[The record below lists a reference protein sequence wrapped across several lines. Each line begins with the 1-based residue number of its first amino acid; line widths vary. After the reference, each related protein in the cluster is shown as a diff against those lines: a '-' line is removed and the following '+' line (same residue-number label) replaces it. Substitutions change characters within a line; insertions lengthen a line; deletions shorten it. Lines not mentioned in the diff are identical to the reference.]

1 MNRSWKRA
9 MAALLVLV
17 LVVPLC
23 LSCDE
28 EEEGVVTITIGEI
41 TDLTGPASPAIIPL
55 HWALADMVSHYN
67 EKGLIP
73 GVKFKVVS
81 WDNKYDPSR
90 DIPGYEW
97 VRERGAK
104 LIICVIPQTAVILK
118 TSADRDEFAIAA
130 LSTNQEML
138 DPPGW
143 VFAFSNSH
151 YSLMKTF
158 LKWVYEE
165 DWDYTAEGRVP
176 KFGMTGWSEPAT
188 LQHDIALREYAL
200 DHPDQIEYVGGF
212 IAPFGQIGWGGE
224 VEKLKDCDYVEA
236 MGFPMGPF
244 MKEFQM
250 RGYSARF
257 FDIGTASSYRGFLV
271 DQLGYEALDGT
282 LAPNMSLMWNEE
294 TAIVDLAKEL
304 LYRYHPGDADEA
316 IYAGLAYV
324 GGMHQLVA
332 IFHLIEQAI
341 AEVGAEN
348 FNSQAFYDVAVE
360 YKTGGPMWEGYPEWG
375 FSETKRYLAD
385 HVAIYKFD
393 AEVEDLVWVGGWLDL
408 LLE

>member
-1 MNRSWKRA
+1 MNRNWKRA

-23 LSCDE
+23 VSCGDE
-28 EEEGVVTITIGEI
+28 EEEGVTIIIGEI

-90 DIPGYEW
+90 DPLGYDW
-97 VRERGAK
+97 VRDRGAK

-118 TSADRDEFAIAA
+118 SFADRDKFAIAA

-158 LKWVYEE
+158 LKWVAEE

-176 KFGMTGWSEPAT
+176 KIGFAAWGDAGGINVERAM
-188 LQHDIALREYAL
+188 REYIQ
-200 DHPDQIEYVGGF
+200 DNPGEFEYVSSHL
-212 IAPFGQIGWGGE
+212 APVGTATWTGE
-224 VEKLKDCDYVEA
+224 VEQLRDCDYLNLYA
-236 MGFPMGPF
+236 FPIGAF
-244 MKEFQM
+244 LKEYQA
-250 RGYSARF
+250 RGYSATVI
-257 FDIGTASSYRGFLV
+257 DAMTMGSYQGYFV
-271 DQLGYEALDGT
+271 DMLGWDALDG
-282 LAPNMSLMWNEE
+282 SLTANTSLLWNESF
-294 TAIVDLAKEL
+294 AMVDLMNQL
-304 LYRYHPGDADEA
+304 LYQYRPEEA
-316 IYAGLAYV
+316 EDIIYTGIGYV
-324 GGMHQLVA
+324 GAGHQVIA
-332 IFHLIEQAI
+332 IFEILRQAI
-341 AEVGAEN
+341 EEVGAEN
-348 FNSQAFYDVAVE
+348 FDGQAFYNAALKYE
-360 YKTGGPMWEGYPEWG
+360 TTSPIWEGYPEWS
-375 FSETKRYLAD
+375 FSETKRYLVD
-385 HVAIYKFD
+385 HIVIDKFD
-393 AEVEDLVWVGGWLDL
+393 AEAQEVVRITEWLPIIK
-408 LLE
+408 

>member
-1 MNRSWKRA
+1 SYFYPLSDPETRI
-9 MAALLVLV
+9 LPPPLVSFVSV
-17 LVVPLC
+17 LGILAEAG
-23 LSCDE
+23 E

-41 TDLTGPASPAIIPL
+41 TDLTGPASPAIVPL

-90 DIPGYEW
+90 DPLGYDW
-97 VRERGAK
+97 VRDRGAK

-118 TSADRDEFAIAA
+118 SFADRDKFAIAA

-158 LKWVYEE
+158 LKWVAEE

-176 KFGMTGWSEPAT
+176 KIGLTGWSEPAI
-188 LQHDIALREYAL
+188 LQDHKALTEYAQ
-200 DHPDQIEYVGGF
+200 DHPEQFEYVGDF
-212 IAPFGQIGWGGE
+212 IAPFGQIGWSGE
-224 VEKLKDCDYVEA
+224 VENLKDCDYIEA
-236 MGFPMGPF
+236 KGFPMGPF

-250 RGYSARF
+250 RGYSAKF

-282 LAPNMSLMWNEE
+282 LTPNMSLMWNEE
-294 TAIVDLAKEL
+294 SEIVDLAKEL
-304 LYRYHPGDADEA
+304 LYKYHPGDADEA

-324 GGMHQLVA
+324 GGMHQL
-332 IFHLIEQAI
+332 
-341 AEVGAEN
+341 
-348 FNSQAFYDVAVE
+348 
-360 YKTGGPMWEGYPEWG
+360 
-375 FSETKRYLAD
+375 
-385 HVAIYKFD
+385 
-393 AEVEDLVWVGGWLDL
+393 
-408 LLE
+408 